1 MVRDVFCKNCET
13 KLGWMYVSVIMNFD
27 NIYISNLYLI
37 NHCYK
42 GLKIVICDNFFLLF
56 FVFKM

>member
-27 NIYISNLYLI
+27 NLYISNFI
-37 NHCYK
+37 FN
-42 GLKIVICDNFFLLF
+42 
-56 FVFKM
+56 